1 MRAMRAVRSI
11 APRGSLFMR
20 ASRLEWSRGEWL
32 PAVAPWARAWEGCLL
47 RLGGLPPHP
56 SLLERVLPA
65 WPAVLSPEAAAQRH
79 PRETGRRALVPRRC
93 LRLRLFG
100 RLAERAWRS
109 SAPVSGGAVPPA
121 AASWRCHPSRRP
133 RQRRPALRGGLHET
147 IPA

>member
-47 RLGGLPPHP
+47 RLGGLPPLP

-65 WPAVLSPEAAAQRH
+65 WPAVLSPEAAAQRR
-79 PRETGRRALVPRRC
+79 PRETGRRALVPRRF
-93 LRLRLFG
+93 RLSRLWSVG
-100 RLAERAWRS
+100 RLAEWAWCS

-121 AASWRCHPSRRP
+121 AA
-133 RQRRPALRGGLHET
+133 
-147 IPA
+147 